1 MGLLIYWGL
10 LVRDASGQNGAI
22 AGDIPGQQHVKYV
35 GRYCSGGRESQ
46 FSSKRKAG
54 YQFYKQSMSGSGSF
68 LFIGLQFGL
77 FLLQISLLLEGSK
90 LVIQHGLAFLLAVN
104 FLFLQSIRQ
113 HFQFLLTLSTHFY
126 LLDNFIMDISSR
138 SIFNL
143 KVSVTCNISFCSF
156 SNSFFRFFFSFI
168 PIQLGTTTL

>member
-1 MGLLIYWGL
+1 MNIPGHGASLIYWGL

-54 YQFYKQSMSGSGSF
+54 YQFYKQFMSGSGSF

-113 HFQFLLTLSTHFY
+113 HFQFLLTLSTHYY
-126 LLDNFIMDISSR
+126 LLDNFTMDFMSR
-138 SIFNL
+138 Q
-143 KVSVTCNISFCSF
+143 F
-156 SNSFFRFFFSFI
+156 SQI
-168 PIQLGTTTL
+168 W